1 MRRLSEIVKKI
12 QNPDFPHLVLLD
24 EILKGTNTRERS
36 LACKGILKELKKNR
50 VIGLVTSHDL
60 ELAKVE
66 DVILKHFQE
75 EILNG
80 TMYFDYKI
88 REGLVQ
94 TSNALRILAQEGL
107 NLDFT

>member
-1 MRRLSEIVKKI
+1 M
-12 QNPDFPHLVLLD
+12 PHLVLLD

-80 TMYFDYKI
+80 SMCFDYKI

-94 TSNALRILAQEGL
+94 TSNALRILVQEGL